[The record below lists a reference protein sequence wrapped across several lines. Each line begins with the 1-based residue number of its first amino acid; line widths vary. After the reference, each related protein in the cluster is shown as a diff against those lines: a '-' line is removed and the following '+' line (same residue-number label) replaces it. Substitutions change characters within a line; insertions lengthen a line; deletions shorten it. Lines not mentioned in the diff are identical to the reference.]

1 MRAAPVFLLSSLIAL
16 TACGGESVATR
27 LPDVRLPTLG
37 GPLGPSLASCLTEK
51 CLTVI
56 VAPWCTVCHQVTPDI
71 VRLRRFLD
79 KAGISSRVVVGLSP
93 DLEPI
98 KEMAALYGSD
108 ALLDQGGAVAARGVP
123 LFIVTNRAGDVIKR
137 VNGFPRG
144 ASTPDDLAAFFG
156 LP

>member
-1 MRAAPVFLLSSLIAL
+1 MKVRAAVL
-16 TACGGESVATR
+16 TAIVALVACNSAVAPR

-37 GPLGPSLASCLTEK
+37 GPLGPSLASCNTEK

-56 VAPWCTVCHQVTPDI
+56 VAPWCEACHQSTPDI

-79 KAGISSRVVVGLSP
+79 KVGVSSRVVVGLAE
-93 DLEPI
+93 LAPI
-98 KEMAALYGSD
+98 KEMAALFGSD
-108 ALLDQGGAVAARGVP
+108 TLLDAEGAMSARGVP
-123 LFIVTNRAGDVIKR
+123 LFIVTNRGGEVVKR

-144 ASTPDDLAAFFG
+144 ASSLEELAAFFG